1 MSRPPR
7 LAGFQYVG
15 NYSYFLTL
23 CTDQRSEAFRDDA
36 LARLAVDQIRRT
48 ARTFSFAILAYC
60 VMPDHA
66 HLLLNGRSAA
76 SDLRRFTK
84 RFKQGT
90 GQRYAHQRKRRL
102 WQEGYYD
109 RVLRPEEPEALVAR
123 YIIENPVRAGLVE
136 RAIDYPYLGSD
147 VWSLDEIL
155 NAVL

>member
-7 LAGFQYVG
+7 LAGFEYVG

-23 CTDQRSEAFRDDA
+23 CTHRRFDAFREDD
-36 LARLAVDQIRRT
+36 LARLVIGQIRRT

-60 VMPDHA
+60 VMPDHV
-66 HLLLNGRSAA
+66 HLLLQGRTAA

-84 RFKQGT
+84 QFKQST
-90 GQRYAHQRKRRL
+90 GQRYAHHTGGRL

-136 RAIDYPYLGSD
+136 RPTEYPYLGSE
-147 VWSLDEIL
+147 VWNLDEIEHF
-155 NAVL
+155 